1 MILNTKKEDIKISP
15 SQKWKVSTSVPLKR
29 FMSDEQ
35 DCLTLWNMPNRMAI
49 CITENRTISQFQ
61 LGYLS
66 FHNLKKLKTCR
77 DKFEKKN
84 GKCLHQRYT
93 KKNQKRVEEG
103 SYSCHC
109 TTYVLLTQ

>member
-66 FHNLKKLKTCR
+66 FHNLKNLRHVEKNLRKKMGNVFTRDTPKRIKNVLKKDHT
-77 DKFEKKN
+77 
-84 GKCLHQRYT
+84 H
-93 KKNQKRVEEG
+93 VIA
-103 SYSCHC
+103 
-109 TTYVLLTQ
+109 LLMFY